1 MAVSNGD
8 YVSLER
14 SESRHAVSRDMGDA
28 RLWHASH
35 HRSLER
41 RARAAARRGPRAH
54 TATLAVVAGAG
65 AALAPAAAL
74 ATPASGGS
82 VVAAQK
88 ALGVDPDGVV
98 GPKTRAAIRKFQRSH
113 GLPVT
118 GRLDQATRQALGG
131 GGDGPTTPAPAAPP
145 GPGVTPPHGPK
156 GLGITADGR
165 MGPKTRA
172 ALRSFQS
179 EHGLPATGRFDAAT
193 QKALMDGGDAG
204 AAPRSAPT
212 SEDGADPAA
221 TTQAPAPASGVQA
234 AIDTAR

>member
-41 RARAAARRGPRAH
+41 RARAAARRSPRAG

-74 ATPASGGS
+74 AAPASGGS

-88 ALGVDPDGVV
+88 ALGVDADGVV
-98 GPKTRAAIRKFQRSH
+98 GPKTRSAIRRFQRSH

-118 GRLDQATRQALGG
+118 GRLDKATLQALGG
-131 GGDGPTTPAPAAPP
+131 GGDGPSAAQAPASD
-145 GPGVTPPHGPK
+145 GPGLTLREGQRT
-156 GLGITADGR
+156 LGITADGR

-179 EHGLPATGRFDAAT
+179 EHGLPATGR
-193 QKALMDGGDAG
+193 
-204 AAPRSAPT
+204 
-212 SEDGADPAA
+212 
-221 TTQAPAPASGVQA
+221 
-234 AIDTAR
+234 